1 MAGLQTAYAV
11 IPDDE
16 LRETY
21 VKGLNANR
29 IFNMNWF
36 GSAALEAAYDKSGN
50 YVDTLCDYVND
61 NMDHMVQ
68 YVQERLPMLHMK
80 KSEATYMVWVD
91 FRGTGMS
98 TEEIESFIDQKAHIG
113 VDKGSWF
120 GPGGEGYLRFNL
132 ACPRK
137 ILDSALYQ
145 LETALKQI

>member
-1 MAGLQTAYAV
+1 
-11 IPDDE
+11 
-16 LRETY
+16 
-21 VKGLNANR
+21 
-29 IFNMNWF
+29 
-36 GSAALEAAYDKSGN
+36 
-50 YVDTLCDYVND
+50 
-61 NMDHMVQ
+61 
-68 YVQERLPMLHMK
+68 
-80 KSEATYMVWVD
+80 
-91 FRGTGMS
+91 MS